1 MMLGSLAPDP
11 GSRRHSGQAALRPRR
26 YPTLWDRCRKRWLRP
41 IFTQLLAA
49 GLTTKDSESWQV

>member
-26 YPTLWDRCRKRWLRP
+26 S
-41 IFTQLLAA
+41 
-49 GLTTKDSESWQV
+49 GLPHAPPHSQ

>member
-26 YPTLWDRCRKRWLRP
+26 
-41 IFTQLLAA
+41 FNHQ
-49 GLTTKDSESWQV
+49 GL